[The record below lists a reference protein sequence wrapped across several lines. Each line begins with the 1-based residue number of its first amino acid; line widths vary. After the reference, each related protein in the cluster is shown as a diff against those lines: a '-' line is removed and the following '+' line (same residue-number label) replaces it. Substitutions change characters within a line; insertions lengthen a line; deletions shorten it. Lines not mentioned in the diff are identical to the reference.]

1 MNAARSADRYA
12 LAPGIIA
19 LPHGL
24 LWMERCGVLAV
35 ADAHFGYEDAIGGA
49 LPLWSTRDAVETLIR
64 AASHVRAR
72 EIVFLGDVIHS
83 SRLSEGAARTV
94 RDALARLRAERTV
107 TIVAG
112 NHEGRSRGAAILGET
127 FESVERDGWV
137 LAHGDVPV
145 AAHRVVVGHLHPSL
159 PLGGRASVPAF
170 VASQRLV
177 VVPALTPYSPG
188 LNVLSRDA
196 ARALRALDPASSRYT
211 VVASIE
217 GRVYPFGFLDELRDL
232 LR

>member
-1 MNAARSADRYA
+1 MNAARSAERYP
-12 LAPGIIA
+12 LQPGIIA
-19 LPHGL
+19 LPYGL

-49 LPLWSTRDAVETLIR
+49 LPLWSTRDAVETLAR
-64 AASHVRAR
+64 TAAHVEAR

-112 NHEGRSRGAAILGET
+112 NHEGRSRGAAILGQT
-127 FESVERDGWV
+127 FEAVERDGWV

-159 PLGGRASVPAF
+159 PLGGRASAPAF
-170 VASQRLV
+170 VASERLV

-196 ARALRALDPASSRYT
+196 ARALRALDPRSARHT

-217 GRVYPFGFLDELRDL
+217 GRVYPFGFLDDLREL